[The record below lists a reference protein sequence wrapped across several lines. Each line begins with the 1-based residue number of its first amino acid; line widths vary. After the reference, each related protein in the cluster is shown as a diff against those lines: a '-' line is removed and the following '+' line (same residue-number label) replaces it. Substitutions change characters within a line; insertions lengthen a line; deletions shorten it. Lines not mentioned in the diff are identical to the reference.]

1 VEHLNLIEDY
11 VRATLRERRP
21 WYEKRRKM
29 TLVARLPLWIK
40 QAHHRDEVLRAI
52 ARIRATLV

>member
-1 VEHLNLIEDY
+1 MIEDY